1 MLENVECK
9 KTEHYTKPPAHFTED
24 SILLAMEKAG
34 TEDMDSEV
42 ERTGLGTT
50 ATRASIIENLI
61 NKGYITRDKKKLLPT
76 PRAFKLMD
84 IIPDVLKSPKITSD
98 MENMLLL
105 VSKGE
110 AEGSDFL
117 DKINYM
123 TSIIINEYKDQDEE
137 ATKFSDMDMALGQC
151 PNCKGPVVSGSKG
164 AFCKNRCGMFLSKL
178 MGRQLTDNQV
188 KTLLEGNKILLKG
201 LKKKDGSGTYDMY
214 FKPIGIQDFSY
225 TNKNNEI
232 VKGKQF
238 VFERSFPQ
246 KKKFSNKKDN

>member
-1 MLENVECK
+1 
-9 KTEHYTKPPAHFTED
+9 
-24 SILLAMEKAG
+24 
-34 TEDMDSEV
+34 
-42 ERTGLGTT
+42 
-50 ATRASIIENLI
+50 
-61 NKGYITRDKKKLLPT
+61 
-76 PRAFKLMD
+76 
-84 IIPDVLKSPKITSD
+84 
-98 MENMLLL
+98 
-105 VSKGE
+105 
-110 AEGSDFL
+110 
-117 DKINYM
+117 M
-123 TSIIINEYKDQDEE
+123 TSTIINEYIDQGEE
-137 ATKFSDMDMALGQC
+137 TTKFSDMDMALGQC

-225 TNKNNEI
+225 TNKNNET